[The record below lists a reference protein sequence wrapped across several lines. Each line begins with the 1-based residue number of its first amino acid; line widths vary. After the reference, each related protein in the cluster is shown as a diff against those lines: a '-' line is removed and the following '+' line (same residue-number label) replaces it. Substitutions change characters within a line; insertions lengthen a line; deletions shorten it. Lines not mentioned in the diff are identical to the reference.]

1 MANEKKTVLGRG
13 IAALMGDSDDAGAA
27 ANSPRQVPIES
38 LIPNPY
44 QPRRVFDT
52 QTMDELVDSI
62 KEKGMLQPMLV
73 RPFDAE
79 GGYQIIAGER
89 RWRAA
94 QRAGIH
100 QVPVVVRDMSD
111 SESLELGII
120 ENVQRDDLSAVE
132 EAAGYKRL
140 IEDFGHTQEQVAR
153 LVAKSRSH
161 IANLLRLMT
170 LPETVLDMVATGQL
184 SMGHARTIVGAKD
197 PSTMAKMIIS
207 KGLSVRAAEKLT
219 RGVKGGSKRKNKQPT
234 KDTNTLALERDIS
247 IRLGLSVE
255 IEHKGDK
262 GGELTIKY
270 KSLDQLD
277 MVCGKLRAE

>member
-1 MANEKKTVLGRG
+1 MANEKKSVLGRG
-13 IAALMGDSDDAGAA
+13 IAALMGDGEEGVASGNA
-27 ANSPRQVPIES
+27 PRLVPIEN

-62 KEKGMLQPMLV
+62 KEKGMLQPLLV
-73 RPFDAE
+73 RPFDADD
-79 GGYQIIAGER
+79 GYQIVAGER

-94 QRAGIH
+94 QRAGLH

-111 SESLELGII
+111 SEALELGLI

-132 EAAGYKRL
+132 EAAGYRRL
-140 IEDFGHTQEQVAR
+140 IDDFGHTQEQVAR

-170 LPETVLDMVATGQL
+170 LPESVLDMVATGQL
-184 SMGHARTIVGAKD
+184 SMGHARTIVGSKD
-197 PSTMAKMIIS
+197 PATMAKMIIS
-207 KGLSVRAAEKLT
+207 KGMSVRAAEKLT
-219 RGVKGGSKRKNKQPT
+219 RGIKGGSKRKNKQPS

-255 IEHKGDK
+255 IEHKGDQ
-262 GGELTIKY
+262 GGELIVKY
-270 KSLDQLD
+270 KSLEQLD